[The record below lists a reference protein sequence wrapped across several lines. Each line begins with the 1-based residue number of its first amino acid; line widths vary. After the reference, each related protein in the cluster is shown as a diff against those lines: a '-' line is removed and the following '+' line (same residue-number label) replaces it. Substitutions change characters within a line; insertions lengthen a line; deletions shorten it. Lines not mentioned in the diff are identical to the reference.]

1 MTNAFGDVTFTY
13 HDTNGAGDDT
23 ITARFTDGDGT
34 LRSATAHKHWV
45 GPADTTK
52 PSCGS
57 MVVRRNSNPGGHDEA
72 DVTISDGGSGIAS
85 ITNFTVTNGTASI
98 PAFSPGA
105 ASVTVTVIKTVQGFT
120 TRFEFDVTDV
130 AGNTTHCV

>member
-1 MTNAFGDVTFTY
+1 MAVAGGHVYWTTLHGMIGRANLDGS
-13 HDTNGAGDDT
+13 GANHNF
-23 ITARFTDGDGT
+23 ITGANSPLGV
-34 LRSATAHKHWV
+34 AVKAV
-45 GPADTTK
+45 ADATK

-57 MVVRRNSNPGGHDEA
+57 FVVRRNPGGHDEA
-72 DVTISDGGSGIAS
+72 DVTITDAGSGIAS

-105 ASVTVTVIKTVQGFT
+105 SSVTVTAIKATQGVT
-120 TRFEFDVTDV
+120 TFFEFDVTDV

>member
-1 MTNAFGDVTFTY
+1 VGGVAGDVTFTY

-23 ITARFTDGDGT
+23 ITASFTDGGGS

-45 GPADTTK
+45 GAPDTTK

-57 MVVRRNSNPGGHDEA
+57 LVVHRHPGGHDEA
-72 DVTISDGGSGIAS
+72 DVTISDAGSGIAS
-85 ITNFTVTNGTASI
+85 ITNFIVTNGSASI

-105 ASVTVTVIKTVQGFT
+105 ASVTVTAIKTVQGVNT
-120 TRFEFDVTDV
+120 HFEFDVTDV